1 MTKRKRHTLSEKV
14 AIARKAEPPLNSIS
28 ATAHAEDLPESTGLA
43 GLESTMAEQEN
54 MSNLKHARSDR
65 MPMLTKGLQAL
76 CKTACG
82 LIPPIALMLETIT
95 VKGAEISKLL
105 PAEKENGKDI
115 VMVEE
120 ESAVK
125 NLIFSKTW
133 GM

>member
-1 MTKRKRHTLSEKV
+1 MTKRKRHTLSEEV

-43 GLESTMAEQEN
+43 GLESTMVEQEN

-82 LIPPIALMLETIT
+82 LIPPIALILEI
-95 VKGAEISKLL
+95 KGAEISKLL